1 MAKVVRKSNFD
12 YEDWRGNQYFVA
24 QRVTDRQAQAIADA
38 LNELEGDHSDD
49 FYETVADDYVL
60 PPDWEP

>member
-1 MAKVVRKSNFD
+1 MAKVIRKSNFD
-12 YEDWRGNQYFVA
+12 YDDHRGNQYIVA
-24 QRVTDRQAQAIADA
+24 QRVTGRQAQAIADA
-38 LNELEGDHSDD
+38 LNELEGEHSDD